1 MCLYSYNSLLEVN
14 LGVFNQPYNMCF
26 YCIQLVTCSYCII
39 LQFLVLGDFN
49 FNSQYWMAT
58 VFQKHWPTWN
68 CSLKFQIGHSLTQ
81 FVDFPT
87 RFPDRFWFDL
97 IPILK
102 FETWALSPRGNS
114 YHIFCLRWGKFSVF
128 NQRSPIPTK
137 HNIILKV
144 VIGFLLWLYKGYAY

>member
-26 YCIQLVTCSYCII
+26 YCILLVTCSYCII
-39 LQFLVLGDFN
+39 LQFLMTAQYAISNSIDEALYIHQSANIFVLGDFN

-114 YHIFCLRWGKFSVF
+114 YHIFLSPLR
-128 NQRSPIPTK
+128 QI
-137 HNIILKV
+137 
-144 VIGFLLWLYKGYAY
+144 